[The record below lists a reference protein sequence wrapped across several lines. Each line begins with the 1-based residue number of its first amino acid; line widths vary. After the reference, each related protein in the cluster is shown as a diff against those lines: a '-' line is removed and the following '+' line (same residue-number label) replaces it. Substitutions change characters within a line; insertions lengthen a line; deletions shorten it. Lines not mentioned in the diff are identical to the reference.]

1 MEAVARAVS
10 RISERQ
16 GAALLAIAVVAV
28 LLVPVAFGSF
38 AQYLVLNVLLLALF
52 ALSFNLLFGMT
63 GLLSFGQAAFYAAG
77 AYVAGLLLRARLPL
91 LPSVMLGAL
100 AGAAIAAVVGAFCV
114 RHTRVYFSML
124 TLAFGMFVY
133 AIVWKW
139 TDVTG
144 GDDGL
149 IGIPRGR
156 LGLLGPFD
164 PNLAPLSRYYVF
176 AAVLVFVSVA
186 VLHRLAISPFGLT
199 LRAIRENAERAEFS
213 GIRVRRTVF
222 IAFVI
227 AGFFA
232 GLAGAL
238 LAPLEQT
245 IAPTAAHWT
254 KSAEPVMATLI
265 GGPLAFAGPIVGAA
279 VYLGLKELIVR
290 FTEYWLLVFGLVLL
304 ATCSRSAVVCSG
316 RSAGLYATYDAAA
329 RGPRSSQVLRR
340 LRRGRQGGPAA
351 RWWRHHRGHR
361 AERCGQDNVHQPAHR
376 KAQAG

>member
-279 VYLGLKELIVR
+279 VYLGLKEIIVR

-304 ATCSRSAVVCSG
+304 ATVLAFRGGVLGALSRFV
-316 RSAGLYATYDAAA
+316 R
-329 RGPRSSQVLRR
+329 
-340 LRRGRQGGPAA
+340 
-351 RWWRHHRGHR
+351 
-361 AERCGQDNVHQPAHR
+361 NV
-376 KAQAG
+376 